1 MISFTI
7 KRFLALIPVAIGVIF
22 IVSMLIYIVPGDPVD
37 QLAGD
42 YATAEQKDE
51 LRTKLGLN
59 HSPLT
64 RVGLYYKSLAKG
76 DMGNSLMSGKPVA
89 SLLWERVGPTLEL
102 AVLSILMAIL
112 ISFPLGILSAWRSNS
127 LWDHFSMTV
136 AMLGVSMP
144 NFWLGPLL
152 ILFFSLQLDLFPV
165 SERGDFSSYILPA
178 FTLGSSL
185 AAVLTRMIRTSIL
198 ENYQEDYVRT
208 ARSKGLDELKVLT
221 KHVLKNS
228 SLPVLTILG
237 LQFGVL
243 LTGSI
248 ITEEIFDW
256 PGLGSLFLK
265 AIGSRDYPVV
275 QGCVLLFSG
284 TYVFINF
291 LTDLGYAFL
300 DPRIK
305 IRE

>member
-1 MISFTI
+1 
-7 KRFLALIPVAIGVIF
+7 
-22 IVSMLIYIVPGDPVD
+22 
-37 QLAGD
+37 
-42 YATAEQKDE
+42 
-51 LRTKLGLN
+51 
-59 HSPLT
+59 
-64 RVGLYYKSLAKG
+64 
-76 DMGNSLMSGKPVA
+76 MGFA
-89 SLLWERVGPTLEL
+89 SYV
-102 AVLSILMAIL
+102 
-112 ISFPLGILSAWRSNS
+112 
-127 LWDHFSMTV
+127 
-136 AMLGVSMP
+136 
-144 NFWLGPLL
+144 
-152 ILFFSLQLDLFPV
+152 
-165 SERGDFSSYILPA
+165 LPA

-208 ARSKGLDELKVLT
+208 ARSKGLDELKVLV

-284 TYVFINF
+284 SYVFVNF
-291 LTDLGYAFL
+291 LTDLGYAYL

-305 IRE
+305 IEGKS